1 MKPFSNPQRGFTLI
15 EVLVG
20 LGIGL
25 VGIVVM
31 FRMVALWETNTRSA
45 TAGSDTQVSG
55 TIAMY
60 ALERDLRQAG
70 MGFGNAD
77 APFMGCG
84 PVTAQN
90 AGTPI
95 NIPAF
100 VPVRILPGAGG
111 ASDTVE
117 VLYGDSS
124 FYGGNA
130 PAPDPSLPGA
140 VLRRD
145 LRFNSSTATTKTL
158 ERRGMFR
165 AGDIAIVA
173 GNEIAAPAS
182 ATCHLIEVTGTA
194 NPDNLTIDH
203 GSANYISF
211 YTGAAVVPRF
221 NPAGGTGGTFV
232 AGRIYNL
239 GPNPTRNIWQVRADG
254 TLTRSD
260 ALQLGAPVDVAERV
274 INLKAEYGVD
284 TDADRIPDTW
294 TNVAPAD
301 WTTVLAVRAAVLVRS
316 KQYEAS
322 VDPNTNLPFAV
333 TPTAQNPC
341 WADCAGAHRFVMT
354 NVDGTGDAFGDATPN
369 VNNWRYYRYRV
380 YERVVPVRNMYWGTA
395 P

>member
-1 MKPFSNPQRGFTLI
+1 MKPLSRPQRGFTLI

-31 FRMVALWETNTRSA
+31 FRMVALWETSSRSA

-55 TIAMY
+55 TLAMF
-60 ALERDLRQAG
+60 ALERDLKQAG

-77 APFMGCG
+77 APFMGC
-84 PVTAQN
+84 PVTAEN
-90 AGTPI
+90 TGAPI

-100 VPVRILPGAGG
+100 VPVRIVQGAGG
-111 ASDTVE
+111 APDSVE

-124 FYGGNA
+124 FFGGNA
-130 PAPDPSLPGA
+130 PAPDPFAPFVVQG
-140 VLRRD
+140 RD
-145 LRFNSSTATTKTL
+145 LMFKSSTASTKTL

-165 AGDIAIVA
+165 PGDLAVVA
-173 GNEIAAPAS
+173 GNETVAPAS

-194 NPDNLTIDH
+194 NPDNVTIDH
-203 GSANYISF
+203 GIGNYNSF
-211 YTGAAVVPRF
+211 YAVAPVAARF
-221 NPAGGTGGTFV
+221 NPAAGTGGVFV

-239 GPNPTRNIWQVRADG
+239 GPNPQRNIWQIRADG

-260 ALQLGAPVDVAERV
+260 AIHPGPPVDVAERV

-284 TDADRIPDTW
+284 TNADRRPDTW
-294 TNVAPAD
+294 TAAPPAD
-301 WTTVLAVRAAVLVRS
+301 WTTVLAVRTALLVRS
-316 KQYEAS
+316 RQYESS

-341 WADCAGAHRFVMT
+341 WADCVGAHRFVMR
-354 NVDGTGDAFGDATPN
+354 NVDGTADAFNDATPD

-380 YERVVPVRNMYWGTA
+380 YERVVPMRNMVWGTS

>member
-1 MKPFSNPQRGFTLI
+1 MKRHSHTERGFTLI

-31 FRMVALWETNTRSA
+31 FRMVALWETSTRSA
-45 TAGSDTQVSG
+45 TSGSDTQVSG
-55 TIAMY
+55 TLAMF
-60 ALERDLRQAG
+60 ALERDLKQAG

-77 APFMGCG
+77 APFMGC
-84 PVTAQN
+84 PVTAEN
-90 AGTPI
+90 TGAAI

-100 VPVRILPGAGG
+100 VPVRIVPGAGG
-111 ASDTVE
+111 APDTIE
-117 VLYGDSS
+117 VLYGNSS
-124 FYGGNA
+124 FFGGNA
-130 PAPDPSLPGA
+130 PAPDASLPGA
-140 VLRRD
+140 ILRRD
-145 LRFNSSTATTKTL
+145 LLFRSSTASTKTL

-165 AGDIAIVA
+165 PGDLAVVA
-173 GNEIAAPAS
+173 GNETPAPAS

-203 GSANYISF
+203 AAGNYNSF
-211 YTGAAVVPRF
+211 YAVAPVASRF
-221 NPAGGTGGTFV
+221 NPAGGTGGVFV

-239 GPNPTRNIWQVRADG
+239 GPNPQRNIWTIRADG

-260 ALQLGAPVDVAERV
+260 AINLGPPVDVAERV
-274 INLKAEYGVD
+274 INMKAEYGID
-284 TDADRIPDTW
+284 TDADRRPDAW
-294 TNVAPAD
+294 TTAPPAD
-301 WTTVLAVRAAVLVRS
+301 WTTVLAVRTALLLRS
-316 KQYEAS
+316 RQYESS

-341 WADCAGAHRFVMT
+341 WADCAGVHRFVMT
-354 NVDGTGDAFGDATPN
+354 NIDGSADTFNDATPD

-380 YERVVPVRNMYWGTA
+380 YERVIPMRNMVWGTS